1 MEDYDGQIHDGR
13 NHDGTKSKPKQSS
26 TANEVIEVR
35 Q

>member
-1 MEDYDGQIHDGR
+1 MEHYDGHNNESH